1 MENNRIK
8 ERIFYMSCFD
18 RFTKLKRNDEIE
30 VSVPL
35 ISFAIWQI
43 FVWPLHAVRSNTL
56 YVLNRYGDWQL
67 LIILRE

>member
-8 ERIFYMSCFD
+8 ERVFYMSCFD

-35 ISFAIWQI
+35 ISFAIWQNI
-43 FVWPLHAVRSNTL
+43 CLAIAR
-56 YVLNRYGDWQL
+56 RQ
-67 LIILRE
+67 I

>member
-1 MENNRIK
+1 METNRVK
-8 ERIFYMSCFD
+8 ERVFYMSCFD

>member
-1 MENNRIK
+1 MENNRVK
-8 ERIFYMSCFD
+8 ERVFYMSYFD

-43 FVWPLHAVRSNTL
+43 FVWPYVARS
-56 YVLNRYGDWQL
+56 Q
-67 LIILRE
+67 I